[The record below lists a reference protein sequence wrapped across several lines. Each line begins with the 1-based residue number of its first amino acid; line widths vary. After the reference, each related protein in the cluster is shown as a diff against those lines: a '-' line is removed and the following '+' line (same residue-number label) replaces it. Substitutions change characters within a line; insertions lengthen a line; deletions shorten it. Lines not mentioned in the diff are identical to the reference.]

1 MTQLHSKVFTTGDVA
16 KMLTVAPRTVS
27 KWFDSG
33 LLKGYRIP
41 LSNDRRIPRAS
52 LVRFLIDQKMPIPPE
67 LQTGRAVVASATPA
81 LVEAAIDAS
90 IVHRVAVT
98 VIADWFS
105 LGVEMRDPEHPPR
118 LVVIDLALGT
128 AAGLSVAA
136 GLADHFQVLVCH
148 WEERP
153 AIPEGVDAVELPAG
167 IPLVVERVR
176 ELIEEG

>member
-41 LSNDRRIPRAS
+41 MSNDRRIPRAS
-52 LVRFLIDQKMPIPPE
+52 LVRFLIDQKMPVPPE
-67 LQTGRAVVASATPA
+67 LQTGRAIVASTTPA
-81 LVEAAIDAS
+81 LVEAVTRS
-90 IVHRVAVT
+90 TGVRVSV
-98 VIADWFS
+98 VADWFS
-105 LGVEMRDPEHPPR
+105 LGAEMRDPEHPPR
-118 LVVIDLALGT
+118 LVIIDLALGT

-136 GLADHFQVLVCH
+136 GLADSFPVLVCH

-153 AIPEGVDAVELPAG
+153 AIPEGVDVVELPAG
-167 IPLVVERVR
+167 IPLVVERIR
-176 ELIEEG
+176 ELIEEE